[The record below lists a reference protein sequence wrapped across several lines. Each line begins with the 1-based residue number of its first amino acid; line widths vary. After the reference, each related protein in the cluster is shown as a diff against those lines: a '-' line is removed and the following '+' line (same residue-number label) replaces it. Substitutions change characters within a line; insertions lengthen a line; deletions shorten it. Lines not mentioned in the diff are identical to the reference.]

1 MKPIIETIQ
10 KQLTMDFEEGVVR
23 AVQAVGIIVDKERL
37 EKALY
42 DAKSF
47 YEEGYKD
54 GTAANPPAVHG
65 EWDKNVYP
73 FCNVCPRCGL
83 VIDRTCIKLNS
94 GKLNYCPNCGAK
106 MDGGKI

>member
-10 KQLTMDFEEGVVR
+10 KQLTMSFEEGVVK
-23 AVQAVGIIVDKERL
+23 AVQEVGIVVDKERL

-54 GTAANPPAVHG
+54 GAAASPPTAHG
-65 EWDKNVYP
+65 EWIESSVP
-73 FCNVCPRCGL
+73 ESMLCECSLCHFPCGAYSH
-83 VIDRTCIKLNS
+83 NF
-94 GKLNYCPNCGAK
+94 CPNCGAK
-106 MDGGKI
+106 MDGGKQNV